1 MLKIAQ
7 VIDKEIRLQ
16 KVWEEEDDEE
26 EDEDDEDKNNREK
39 KREKAY

>member
-16 KVWEEEDDEE
+16 KVQEE
-26 EDEDDEDKNNREK
+26 EDDEDKNNREK